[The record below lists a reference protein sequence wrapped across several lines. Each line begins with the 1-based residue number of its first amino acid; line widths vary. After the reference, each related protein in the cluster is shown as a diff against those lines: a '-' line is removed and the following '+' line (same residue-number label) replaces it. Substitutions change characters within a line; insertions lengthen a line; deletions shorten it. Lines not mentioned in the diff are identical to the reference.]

1 MYDKLWKRTKEWGLV
16 NSKSII
22 LQANKSFD
30 TSQRIHQELISLK
43 LKEKLI
49 LDNFRKR
56 WKGRGGYQEVTS
68 LAAPLIVSTGAVGIQ
83 EFVDRMFLSWYS
95 TDSIAAALPSGIL
108 IFTILSLFLG
118 TTMYVST
125 FVAQYFGA
133 GRHDR
138 IGPSTWQGVYVALI
152 GSGLCFALVP
162 LAPALFKAIGHPP
175 EIQELEVVY
184 FRIMCC
190 GAFFPLAS
198 AAFSGFFMGL
208 GKTGPV
214 MWVNL
219 SATAV
224 NVLFNYVMIFGK
236 MGFPRMGIAGA
247 GIATVISTGFGFVLF
262 LLLILKPPN
271 RETYNTGRGC
281 KYNKE
286 LFSRLLRFGFPSGVH
301 FFIEI
306 FGFTAFVLLIGRLG
320 TVELAATNIAIN
332 INSLA
337 FMPMIGL
344 GMAVSVLV
352 GQYLGENKEDLAER
366 SVYSGFL
373 LGILYM
379 GILVLLYVFI
389 PDVFVSVFSTKS
401 DPLVFN
407 QIRGITVILLRFV
420 AIYCIFDTMN
430 IVFASAIKGAGD
442 TRYVMV
448 MILVLSMGILV
459 IPSYLSLVVFKRGV
473 YLAWVFATV
482 YIVILGFGFLFRF
495 LGGKWKSMRVI

>member
-1 MYDKLWKRTKEWGLV
+1 
-16 NSKSII
+16 
-22 LQANKSFD
+22 
-30 TSQRIHQELISLK
+30 LK
-43 LKEKLI
+43 LKEKISLN
-49 LDNFRKR
+49 NFRKR
-56 WKGRGGYQEVTS
+56 WKGRGGYGEVAN
-68 LAAPLIVSTGAVGIQ
+68 LAVPLIVSTGAVGIQ

-95 TDSIAAALPSGIL
+95 IDSIAAALPSGIL
-108 IFTILSLFLG
+108 IFTVLSLFLG

-138 IGPSTWQGVYVALI
+138 IGPSTWQGIYVALI
-152 GSGLCFALVP
+152 GAGVCFALVP

-184 FRIMCC
+184 FRIMCY

-208 GKTGPV
+208 GRTGPV
-214 MWVNL
+214 MWVNIA
-219 SATAV
+219 ATGV
-224 NVLFNYVMIFGK
+224 NVLLNYVMIFGK

-247 GIATVISTGFGFVLF
+247 AVATVISTGFGFIVF
-262 LLLILKPPN
+262 LILILRTPN
-271 RETYNTGRGC
+271 REAYNTGRGWVLD
-281 KYNKE
+281 KE
-286 LFSRLLRFGFPSGVH
+286 LFSRLLRFGLPSGAH

-306 FGFTAFVLLIGRLG
+306 FGFNAFILLIGRLG

-352 GQYLGENKEDLAER
+352 GQYLGENNEDLAER

-373 LGILYM
+373 MSILYM
-379 GILVLLYVFI
+379 CVLVLLYVFI
-389 PDVFVSVFSTKS
+389 PNVFVGIFSTKS

-407 QIRGITVILLRFV
+407 QIREITVILLRFV

-430 IVFASAIKGAGD
+430 IIFASAIKGAGD
-442 TRYVMV
+442 TRFVMV

-459 IPSYLSLVVFKRGV
+459 LPSYLSLVVFERGI
-473 YLAWVFATV
+473 YLAWVFVTA